1 MKKFKSLKD
10 KFQDGINIRK
20 LNSVKSGKNKRKI
33 REEMNELVN
42 EYFAKENEFKHSAF

>member
-20 LNSVKSGKNKRKI
+20 SNSVKSGKNKRKVRQEI
-33 REEMNELVN
+33 NELVS
-42 EYFAKENEFKHSAF
+42 EYFAKENESQHSAF